1 MDQTPLSPPL
11 LPGPRPVAADGIEV
25 LQILKTLWRRRLVIA
40 LVTLALTVIGYW
52 FINRITPRYAAETVL
67 LLDVSAADSTNEVDE
82 IVNGLSKD
90 EALINSQIDIM
101 SSRNIAERVVDLL
114 RLTSYPEF
122 QTVMARL
129 YPRPSISDHIL
140 AYLPLSVRGLFDTQ
154 ATQPP
159 PAPENL
165 RAVVVDYVLNKL
177 EVENDGE
184 LYTVQLRYEADDA
197 ELAPRIA
204 NAFAELYLTTRLE
217 YKQDINGKRAK
228 WLGTKL
234 DELRQR
240 VGAADR
246 AVQEFREQNGS
257 GRCPRE
263 FADQ

>member
-1 MDQTPLSPPL
+1 M
-11 LPGPRPVAADGIEV
+11 
-25 LQILKTLWRRRLVIA
+25 
-40 LVTLALTVIGYW
+40 VTLALTVIGYW

-90 EALINSQIDIM
+90 EALINSQIDIAELAEHSRK
-101 SSRNIAERVVDLL
+101 SSRFTSIDVVSGIPDGDGA
-114 RLTSYPEF
+114 
-122 QTVMARL
+122 TVSATFDQR
-129 YPRPSISDHIL
+129 SHL

-184 LYTVQLRYEADDA
+184 SYTVQLRYEADDA

-228 WLGTKL
+228 WLGTKSTSCGS
-234 DELRQR
+234 ESVR
-240 VGAADR
+240 ADR
-246 AVQEFREQNGS
+246 AVQEFREQNGLS
-257 GRCPRE
+257 MSARIR
-263 FADQ
+263 

>member
-1 MDQTPLSPPL
+1 MLQAQRAAAALALDPVYGSDPLSPPL

-101 SSRNIAERVVDLL
+101 SSRNIAERVVDSL

-129 YPRPSISDHIL
+129 YQRRSISDHIW
-140 AYLPLSVRGLFDTQ
+140 PTCHSR
-154 ATQPP
+154 
-159 PAPENL
+159 
-165 RAVVVDYVLNKL
+165 
-177 EVENDGE
+177 
-184 LYTVQLRYEADDA
+184 
-197 ELAPRIA
+197 
-204 NAFAELYLTTRLE
+204 
-217 YKQDINGKRAK
+217 
-228 WLGTKL
+228 
-234 DELRQR
+234 
-240 VGAADR
+240 
-246 AVQEFREQNGS
+246 
-257 GRCPRE
+257 
-263 FADQ
+263 FADCLTRRRRSRHRRRKTSGP